1 MRAAVVLFVLLAI
14 AAAAGWWLVTSD
26 SEILPAGAEAL
37 PRADR
42 PASVPATP
50 ERSQVTPD
58 ERPAEPPPDQ
68 PEGRP
73 TATPSPPALPAADRS
88 QVELTVRDLQ
98 SLAAVP
104 AFRWRFRGDGPEQ
117 RGEGAEG
124 RATLDLPPAGRG
136 ELLVEASGYSPSVRP
151 QFAVNPNGITTVD
164 VLLTPTVPA
173 AGITLYVHDTALKP
187 IANVR
192 VDAFVLTPESREQ
205 AWHHGKA
212 LWARRTAA
220 PDGRYTLPPLPA
232 GEYGIRVAA
241 TDADGNLEPLLPYSR
256 TFVLTGDNG
265 YVEDVTL
272 EPGCLPVFDLVD
284 AAGAYLDPAQLGAAV
299 ALQLRLPGGP
309 DIQRMWVVT
318 GAGFRSLS
326 PSAMAIGALPGV
338 GPVRPA
344 EALPAGTYTLE
355 VTVAGNRR
363 LQQSV
368 VLRAGERQQERF
380 VVP

>member
-26 SEILPAGAEAL
+26 SETPPAGAETA
-37 PRADR
+37 PRAAR
-42 PASVPATP
+42 TVPVPTP
-50 ERSQVTPD
+50 ERSQVAPG
-58 ERPAEPPPDQ
+58 EHPASAEPPPNQ
-68 PEGRP
+68 PEV
-73 TATPSPPALPAADRS
+73 APSVPPALPLGPVTGRS
-88 QVELTVRDLQ
+88 QVEMTVRDLQ
-98 SLAAVP
+98 NLAAVR

-117 RGEGAEG
+117 RGEGADG
-124 RATLDLPPAGRG
+124 RATLDLPNAARG
-136 ELLVEASGYSPSVRP
+136 ELLVEATGYSPFVRP
-151 QFAVNPNGITTVD
+151 QFATVAEGITAVD

-173 AGITLYVHDTALKP
+173 AGITLFVHDTALKP
-187 IANVR
+187 TANVR
-192 VDAFVLTPESREQ
+192 VDAFVLTNESRET

-272 EPGCLPVFDLVD
+272 EPGCLPAFDLVD
-284 AAGAYLDPAQLGAAV
+284 SAGAFLDPQQVGGTV
-299 ALQLRLPGGP
+299 TLQLRLPGGP
-309 DIQRMWVVT
+309 EVPRMWVVT
-318 GAGFRSLS
+318 SGQTA
-326 PSAMAIGALPGV
+326 AMAVGALPGV

-344 EALPAGTYTLE
+344 EALPAGTYSLE
-355 VTVAGNRR
+355 VSVAGR
-363 LQQSV
+363 LRLHQSV
-368 VLRAGERQQERF
+368 TLRAGERQQERF

>member
-26 SEILPAGAEAL
+26 SEPLPAGAEPV

-58 ERPAEPPPDQ
+58 ERAAERPPSQPD
-68 PEGRP
+68 GRP
-73 TATPSPPALPAADRS
+73 TAPTSQPPAPAADRS

-124 RATLDLPPAGRG
+124 RATLDLPAAARG
-136 ELLVEASGYSPSVRP
+136 ELLVEASGYSPFVRP
-151 QFAVNPNGITTVD
+151 ELAATANGTTTVD

-173 AGITLYVHDTALKP
+173 AGITLFVHDTALKP

-192 VDAFVLTPESREQ
+192 VDAFVLGPGSRET

-284 AAGAYLDPAQLGAAV
+284 AAGAYLDPAQLGAVVAV
-299 ALQLRLPGGP
+299 QLRLPGGP
-309 DIQRMWVVT
+309 DIPRMWVVT
-318 GAGFRSLS
+318 GSQT
-326 PSAMAIGALPGV
+326 SAMAIGALPGV

-344 EALPAGTYTLE
+344 DALPAGTYTLE